1 MKNSILKKI
10 FLVLLVGVTISSC
23 KKDTPSPTDN
33 MVGTWKSGTSDFVA
47 KVGDKTITQYF
58 TDVMGLTASDAQ
70 LYTSIFN
77 ATLQQAFTGTIKVN
91 ADKTYTSDLGG
102 TTDSGTWF
110 LSTDGK
116 KLTIDSNTD
125 PPMVFDVVKL
135 TANELQLHSSETGTE
150 DLNGDNVPE
159 TITIDVSLKF
169 TK

>member
-1 MKNSILKKI
+1 
-10 FLVLLVGVTISSC
+10 
-23 KKDTPSPTDN
+23 
-33 MVGTWKSGTSDFVA
+33 
-47 KVGDKTITQYF
+47 
-58 TDVMGLTASDAQ
+58 MGLTASDAQ

-110 LSTDGK
+110 LSADGK
-116 KLTIDSNTD
+116 KLTIDSTTD

-150 DLNGDNVPE
+150 DLNGDNTPE
-159 TITIDVSLKF
+159 TITIDITLKF